1 MNPLPSLTYYI
12 RHKRQT
18 MLLVSLISLM
28 TFGIC
33 VMVRLLDSVPENMFT
48 AGSYLTRFS
57 LVSAVGPSLD
67 PGVVSQI
74 RTHPDVSQVIREKG
88 LDITL
93 PPLLA
98 NYHLFGVTE
107 GDLTLLMD
115 ASDLRL
121 KAGRIPRPR
130 SNEMVLSE
138 EMADAI
144 GIQIGDQI
152 DRSVGQDW
160 TGDSWYEAIPA
171 PLELVGILEGT
182 GSETH
187 IRVGFVSYEY
197 VTNHEL
203 FEPPWTSGLVV
214 IAQDSRKAEVDN
226 YLETEIASS
235 STEVMTH
242 RILAK
247 NTAETSAGF
256 YAILAV
262 IDLLVAI
269 VMALVIGVINQIA
282 QEKRLEEFGL
292 LNTLGRTSGQIV
304 RRLMLETVG
313 VTGIGW
319 LGGLILSW
327 LFFVVLKTILYEPR
341 GMVLDLV
348 DLTPIWF
355 SVPVA
360 LATTVFVAFST
371 LRIFARFDAVA
382 IIERGKLSLE
392 ASSNRSAVKRSL
404 IQPLSSWTFYLRHR
418 RRGLIL
424 VVAIGLM
431 ILGVSFPAFL
441 FSPIGDAMQPLAE
454 PMRQIGIIKPRMNG
468 SVDPGLAAQVRAH
481 STVSNVIPAVDL
493 PLQVEIPPLNWPI
506 SIYGVSEDNMQQL
519 ISLYKVEVKEGRLP
533 RPHTNEMIVSEAV
546 AMNRDL
552 GAGDRVGQPV
562 NEEDS
567 GIPTEMVITGILSGL
582 SGGRGED
589 NLWLGFASYEY
600 LSSHELYASY
610 PVNLL
615 VVPVEGHKAEMDA
628 WLRDEVH
635 SDLAEVL
642 TYKWMQNN
650 YRVLM
655 LIPLAVFG
663 VVEFIIAVVAAVA
676 LAVLSYTFFAQRQ
689 EEFGTLHALGRSRS
703 WLVLRTI
710 RETASIVA
718 IAWLISALLCG
729 IFLAFVQ
736 ISLYS
741 PNGLSLNFFSP
752 IPWLFTLP
760 LPLTVVLVSAGL
772 VAWTLRRLDAV
783 SIIERR

>member
-1 MNPLPSLTYYI
+1 MNPQSPLTYYI

-18 MLLVSLISLM
+18 VLLVRLISLM

-33 VMVRLLDSVPENMFT
+33 VMVRLLDSVPENMYI
-48 AGSYLTRFS
+48 AGSYLTRVS

-74 RTHPDVSQVIREKG
+74 RTHPDVSKVIREKG

-93 PPLLA
+93 PPLFG

-107 GDLTLLMD
+107 GDLSILME

-121 KAGRIPRPR
+121 KSGRLLRPR
-130 SNEMVLSE
+130 SNEMMLSE
-138 EMADAI
+138 EMAKAM

-160 TGDSWYEAIPA
+160 TGDSWYESIPA
-171 PLELVGILEGT
+171 PLELVGTLEGT
-182 GSETH
+182 SSESH
-187 IRVGFVSYEY
+187 IRMGFVSYEY
-197 VTNHEL
+197 VTDHEL
-203 FEPPWTSGLVV
+203 FEPPWVPGLVV
-214 IAQDSRKAEVDN
+214 IAQNARKAEVDN
-226 YLETEIASS
+226 YLESEIASPR
-235 STEVMTH
+235 TEVMTH
-242 RILAK
+242 RNL
-247 NTAETSAGF
+247 TVRSAGLS
-256 YAILAV
+256 AILFV
-262 IDLLVAI
+262 ILSIVDLLVAI

-282 QEKRLEEFGL
+282 QEKRLEEFAL
-292 LNTLGRTSGQIV
+292 LNSLGRTSRQLV
-304 RRLMLETVG
+304 RRSMLETVG
-313 VTGIGW
+313 MTGIGW
-319 LGGLILSW
+319 LGGLILFW
-327 LFFVVLKTILYEPR
+327 LFFAVLKTNLYEPR

-355 SVPVA
+355 SFPIP
-360 LATTVFVAFST
+360 LASIVLVAFNT
-371 LRIFARFDAVA
+371 QRVFKRLDAVA
-382 IIERGKLSLE
+382 IIERGKLSME
-392 ASSNRSAVKRSL
+392 ASSNQLAVKRSSNK
-404 IQPLSSWTFYLRHR
+404 PFSPWTFYLRHR
-418 RRGLIL
+418 RRGSIL

-441 FSPIGDAMQPLAE
+441 FSPMGDAMQPLAE
-454 PMRQIGIIKPRMNG
+454 PMRQIGIITPRMHG
-468 SVDPGLAAQVRAH
+468 SVDAGLAAQVRAH
-481 STVSNVIPAVDL
+481 STVSRVIPAVDL
-493 PLQVEIPPLNWPI
+493 PLQVDIPPLDWPI
-506 SIYGVSEDNMQQL
+506 SIHGVSEDNMELL
-519 ISLYKVEVKEGRLP
+519 ISLFKVQVKEGRLP
-533 RPHTNEMIVSEAV
+533 RPHTNEMIVTEGV

-552 GAGDRVGQPV
+552 RVGDRVGQPV
-562 NEEDS
+562 NEKDR
-567 GIPTEMVITGILSGL
+567 GIPSEMVITGILTRPSE
-582 SGGRGED
+582 GRGED
-589 NLWLGFASYEY
+589 DLWLGFASYEY
-600 LSSHELYASY
+600 LSSHGLYASY

-615 VVPVEGHKAEMDA
+615 VVPIEGRKAEMDA

-703 WLVLRTI
+703 WLVLRTV

-729 IFLAFVQ
+729 IFLVFIQ
-736 ISLYS
+736 ISLYT
-741 PNGLSLNFFSP
+741 PNGLSLNYFSP
-752 IPWLFTLP
+752 VPWLFTLP
-760 LPLTVVLVSAGL
+760 LPLSVVIVSAGL
-772 VAWTLRRLDAV
+772 VAWTLRRLDPV